1 MSRSYSI
8 GCKTCLESLWIG
20 QGYPKGKRYI
30 YKGEKYMAALEKF
43 LFDHENHD
51 LIFLDDE
58 DIFGSEGKH
67 YDEDEYL
74 SKI

>member
-1 MSRSYSI
+1 
-8 GCKTCLESLWIG
+8 
-20 QGYPKGKRYI
+20 
-30 YKGEKYMAALEKF
+30 MAALEKF